1 MKYAL
6 VIVNVKLTLNIILS
20 HISVFSILLNTLAFY
35 YSVRYTFI
43 YKVTIDRGEYVMVK
57 SQDLK

>member
-20 HISVFSILLNTLAFY
+20 HISVFSILLNTLAF
-35 YSVRYTFI
+35 
-43 YKVTIDRGEYVMVK
+43 TI
-57 SQDLK
+57 Q

>member
-1 MKYAL
+1 MKNAL

-43 YKVTIDRGEYVMVK
+43 YKVTIDRGSM
-57 SQDLK
+57 SW